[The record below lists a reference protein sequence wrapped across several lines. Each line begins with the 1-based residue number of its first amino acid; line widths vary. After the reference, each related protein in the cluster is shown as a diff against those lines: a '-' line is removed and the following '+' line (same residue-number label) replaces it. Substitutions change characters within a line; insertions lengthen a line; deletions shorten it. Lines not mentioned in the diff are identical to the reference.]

1 MSPISTRTTPDIDPA
16 AEDRRPLDTTVH
28 LITPERVLFSYP
40 LAGPSRR
47 ALAYLVD
54 LAIIVLLILGS
65 FLASLAATGFQGAGF
80 GVGLALTFGVVWG
93 YGTICEGGF
102 NGRTV
107 GKRLAGLRVVGVQGV
122 PITASQAA
130 IRNLLGAVDGP
141 FPFLYLPGFASM
153 ALTRRFQRL
162 GDLAAGTMVIVE
174 EVRLETKMLRV
185 EDRAVIDVVN
195 LLPMRVAATSDQAR
209 ALSDYVKSR
218 GRFGPDLREEIAQ
231 PLAAPLRTRHGLPD
245 SATADAVLC
254 AYYHRLFL
262 GD

>member
-1 MSPISTRTTPDIDPA
+1 MSPITTRSSPEVDATVDA
-16 AEDRRPLDTTVH
+16 SRPIDTTVH
-28 LITPERVLFSYP
+28 LITPERVMFSYP
-40 LAGPSRR
+40 LAGPFRR
-47 ALAYLVD
+47 VLAYLIDQV
-54 LAIIVLLILGS
+54 IVAVLIAGS
-65 FLASLAATGFQGAGF
+65 FLGALLITGWGGAGV
-80 GVGLALTFGVVWG
+80 GVGLALMFGLIWG
-93 YGTICEGGF
+93 YGTVCEGGF

-107 GKRLAGLRVVGVQGV
+107 GKRIAGLRVVGVQGV

-141 FPFLYLPGFASM
+141 LPFLYLPGLASM
-153 ALTRRFQRL
+153 LLTRRFQRL

-174 EVRLETKMLRV
+174 EIRLDARMIRV
-185 EDRAVIDVVN
+185 VDPAVLELVT

-231 PLAAPLRTRHGLPD
+231 PLAGPIRTRHNLPEA
-245 SATADAVLC
+245 ATGDAVLC

>member
-1 MSPISTRTTPDIDPA
+1 M
-16 AEDRRPLDTTVH
+16 
-28 LITPERVLFSYP
+28 
-40 LAGPSRR
+40 
-47 ALAYLVD
+47 
-54 LAIIVLLILGS
+54 LILLS
-65 FLASLAATGFQGAGF
+65 FIVSAMATGFGGAGI
-80 GVGLALTFGVVWG
+80 GLGLAVMFGLIWG
-93 YGTICEGGF
+93 YGTVCEGGF

-107 GKRLAGLRVVGVQGV
+107 GKRISGLRVVGVQGV

-130 IRNLLGAVDGP
+130 IRNLLGSVDGP
-141 FPFLYLPGFASM
+141 LPFLYLPGLASM
-153 ALTRRFQRL
+153 LLTRRFQRL

-174 EVRLETKMLRV
+174 EVRLDAKILRV
-185 EDRAVIDVVN
+185 AEPAVLDLVN

-231 PLAAPLRTRHGLPD
+231 PLAGPIRTRHNLPEAA
-245 SATADAVLC
+245 SGDAVLC